1 MSKVKSDFTAVVR
14 DESGVH
20 ILKCK
25 IIDDK
30 HLIFQMYN
38 KTKEVLTPQ
47 FKIKADFGMLKYVSP
62 TKWQKEFEAS
72 RELTK
77 NVNRNSLIGYYQQ
90 FKLQA
95 LVGAYHS

>member
-1 MSKVKSDFTAVVR
+1 MSKTNSDFTAIVR

-25 IIDDK
+25 IIDDT
-30 HLIFQMYN
+30 HLVFQMLN
-38 KTKEVLTPQ
+38 KTKGVLTPQ
-47 FKIKADFGMLKYVSP
+47 FKIPADFGVLGY
-62 TKWQKEFEAS
+62 TKPSDWQKKYLEEKKLS
-72 RELTK
+72 K
-77 NVNRNSLIGYYQQ
+77 NVNRNSLIRYYNQ